1 VTAPAIKVLVV
12 DDDYRVAGLHADVVT
27 RVPGFG
33 VVGLAHTASAAAD
46 AVRARAPDLVLLDI
60 YLPDESGLSLLRRL
74 RDGPGP
80 HPDIIAIT
88 AARDVPTIRSA
99 MQLGVVH
106 YLVKPFPF
114 RSLAER
120 LAAYRSLWSQTRSG
134 GELGQAEVDRL
145 FGLTRGGGSSA
156 TLLKGHSEQTM
167 GLVRAQFEDPG
178 SDWSA
183 SEVAERLG
191 ISRATAHRYLVQ
203 LAKQGTIVLYLR
215 YGSAGRPEHRYRN
228 AG

>member
-1 VTAPAIKVLVV
+1 VTVPTIKVLVV

-27 RVPGFG
+27 KVTGFE
-33 VVGLAHTASAAAD
+33 VVGVAHTASAAAD
-46 AVRARAPDLVLLDI
+46 AVRAHAPDLVLLDI
-60 YLPDESGLSLLRRL
+60 YLPDESGLSWLRRL
-74 RDGPGP
+74 RDGTGP

-120 LAAYRSLWSQTRSG
+120 LAAYRILWSQTRSG

-145 FGLTRGGGSSA
+145 FGLTRGGGSA

-167 GLVRAQFEDPG
+167 GLVRAVFDGPG
-178 SDWSA
+178 ADWSA
-183 SEVAERLG
+183 SEIAERLG

-203 LAKQGTIVLYLR
+203 LAKQGTIELYLR
-215 YGSAGRPEHRYRN
+215 YGSAGRPEHRYRT
-228 AG
+228 AS

>member
-1 VTAPAIKVLVV
+1 MTVPTIKVLVV

-27 RVPGFG
+27 KVTGFE

-46 AVRARAPDLVLLDI
+46 AVRAHAPDLVLLDI
-60 YLPDESGLSLLRRL
+60 YLPDESGLSWLRRL
-74 RDGPGP
+74 RDGTGP

-120 LAAYRSLWSQTRSG
+120 LAAYRLLWTQTRGG

-145 FGLTRGGGSSA
+145 FGLTRGGGSA

-167 GLVRAQFEDPG
+167 GLVRAVFDGPG
-178 SDWSA
+178 ADWSA
-183 SEVAERLG
+183 SEIAERLG

-203 LAKQGTIVLYLR
+203 LAKQGTIELYLR
-215 YGSAGRPEHRYRN
+215 YGSAGRPEHRYRT